1 MISEGIDYKVRIYV
15 IKIQWVYKFHI
26 KKSRNYKIKVH
37 LKYIYIVPF
46 SFIYRLLIKYHFHI
60 NLVKE
65 DKFRKRA
72 ACDEYSNERIH

>member
-37 LKYIYIVPF
+37 LKYIVPF